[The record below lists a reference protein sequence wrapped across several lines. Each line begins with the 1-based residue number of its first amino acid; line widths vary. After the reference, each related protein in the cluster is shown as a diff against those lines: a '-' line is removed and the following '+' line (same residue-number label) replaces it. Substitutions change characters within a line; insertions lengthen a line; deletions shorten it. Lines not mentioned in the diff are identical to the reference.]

1 MASSSLF
8 KLHASSKSAPEPR
21 PAIDQAWLRSRTS
34 CLRSQQGGAPP
45 RLEAR
50 CCRGWRRGAPPR
62 LEARSTK
69 LGFDPTAAVPLSPLA
84 QWWTELLS
92 SVVLC
97 HLWLEQL
104 LGMGALVEQWWVLVQ
119 QQHAQQQQWGL
130 LEQQQQHWW
139 VLEKQ
144 QQQQHEQQ
152 WGAGARFGPLLR
164 SQK

>member
-1 MASSSLF
+1 
-8 KLHASSKSAPEPR
+8 
-21 PAIDQAWLRSRTS
+21 
-34 CLRSQQGGAPP
+34 
-45 RLEAR
+45 
-50 CCRGWRRGAPPR
+50 

-97 HLWLEQL
+97 HMWLEQL

-119 QQHAQQQQWGL
+119 QQHAQQQQW
-130 LEQQQQHWW
+130 W
-139 VLEKQ
+139 VLEKQQ